1 MTFQSKRGERDGNA
15 TESGDDQAGSPLHV
29 LSDVAQK
36 ECQWGASPEAAAVDG
51 AQNRAFSRTQTRHIG
66 STASAAPSGLG
77 ELVAAKALVQPV
89 TSRIVMDLQA
99 LHNLL
104 TCVTTA
110 IKHEKFAEGLAQ
122 ASI

>member
-77 ELVAAKALVQPV
+77 ELVAAKGFSAASHLTDRHGL
-89 TSRIVMDLQA
+89 TSASQLADLRDNCDQ
-99 LHNLL
+99 
-104 TCVTTA
+104 T
-110 IKHEKFAEGLAQ
+110 
-122 ASI
+122 